1 MRMISFIKRLKAF
14 SLTELLIVLVIV
26 AVLFAAL
33 APIMTKRRGGDSLGD
48 EPVWLLVNNDEQRDA
63 FYDPGQRSLTST
75 AFFGLEPR
83 SVGANLQPYSKTV
96 IKANKNQNMIQFRYG
111 AESDG
116 TLTGLLTFDNQGNL
130 LHVNKLQ
137 GSSANNY
144 NKVINNSKYNTVAG
158 SEAFTKVDKAGGT
171 VAIGSNAVR
180 GGGNNPARIT
190 AVGANAGQYAGGASD
205 DGDDS
210 VFVGTG
216 SGRGKSTLDGKRI
229 SSSVALGSGV
239 LGIDTSSGSNNVFA
253 GHNVSTAGIL
263 STGAEKNTII
273 NQPLYYG
280 EYPVENTIVG
290 YYSYTGGDSDVKAV
304 TAVGYNACSSMSA
317 YVGTSGT
324 GKTRGGS
331 RTCLGYGSAMGMG
344 TSVYTVPTSF
354 VTDKY
359 DHIYLGG
366 TPEGFGGQSVLEVHN
381 INTTPSLSALPR
393 VGPTVVL
400 NSNLVVRGGM
410 YFPRSDSNT
419 VQSVAY
425 DSLIP
430 SSGKVQNQDYCSHG
444 CLGRKKWRG
453 KNGCKVIADF
463 FNFAFN
469 ALVIGGAI
477 WGAISGITGGAVWSP
492 GSWISKSFA
501 PSNGGRWRS
510 PDPPSGSAWVF
521 SGSTSLNCS
530 NSGVCPD
537 LKVKTSDRRLKADI
551 YTNKDA
557 LDKIMYVMP
566 YNYTYKADK
575 DNTPQVGVIAQDL
588 EKYLPNSVSKD
599 DKGYLSIRW
608 DELFYVTIN
617 SVKALDA
624 KITGLNSSVDL
635 VEKDS
640 AMLAKEQKSTKNRIK
655 EISKRIDKLEK

>member
-1 MRMISFIKRLKAF
+1 MNSFIKRLKAF

-33 APIMTKRRGGDSLGD
+33 APIFTKRHGRDTSGD
-48 EPVWLLVNNDEQRDA
+48 EPVWLFVNNDEQRDA
-63 FYDPGQRSLTST
+63 FYDSGQRTLTST

-83 SVGANLQPYSKTV
+83 SLSANLEPYSKAI

-116 TLTGLLTFDNQGNL
+116 AITGLLTFDNKGNL

-137 GSSANNY
+137 GNSANNY
-144 NKVINNSKYNTVAG
+144 NKVINNSEWNTVAG
-158 SEAFTKVDKAGGT
+158 SEAFTKVAKAGGT
-171 VAIGSNAVR
+171 TAIGSNAVR
-180 GGGNNPARIT
+180 GGGNNPARLT
-190 AVGANAGQYAGGASD
+190 AIGANAGQYAGGDSD
-205 DGDDS
+205 EGDDS

-216 SGRGKSTLDGKRI
+216 AGRGNSTDDGKRI
-229 SSSVALGSGV
+229 QSSVALGSGV

-263 STGAEKNTII
+263 STSAEKNTII

-280 EYPVENTIVG
+280 DYPVEDTIVG
-290 YYSYTGGDSDVKAV
+290 YYSYTGGDSNAKAI
-304 TAVGYNACSSMSA
+304 TAVGYNACSAMSSA
-317 YVGTSGT
+317 VGLGSD
-324 GKTRGGS
+324 GKRYGS
-331 RTCLGYGSAMGMG
+331 RTCLGYGSGMSMG
-344 TSVYTVPTSF
+344 TSTYTVPTSF

-366 TPEGFGGQSVLEVHN
+366 TPNGFGGQSVLEVHN
-381 INTTPSLSALPR
+381 INATPILDATPK

-410 YFPRSDSNT
+410 YFPRTDNKA

-453 KNGCKVIADF
+453 KNGCKVIADL
-463 FNFAFN
+463 FNFLFN
-469 ALVIGGAI
+469 VAVIGGAL
-477 WGAISGITGGAVWSP
+477 WGAISAISGGAIWSP
-492 GSWISKSFA
+492 GSWISNAFS
-501 PSNGGRWRS
+501 PSNGGRYRS
-510 PDPPSGSAWVF
+510 PDPPSGSAWLF
-521 SGSTSLNCS
+521 TATTSLNCS
-530 NSGVCPD
+530 NSGVCPN
-537 LKVKTSDRRLKADI
+537 LKTSDRRLKADI

-624 KITGLNSSVDL
+624 KITGLNSSVDA

-640 AMLAKEQKSTKNRIK
+640 TMLAKEQKSTKNRIK